1 MFAQELASLPD
12 ADPTANDA
20 IPPQTVPVPP
30 TVASPITWQQVQQAG
45 IPGFEQRPI
54 QQQMMHHVAHAVQNN
69 QHLLIEAG
77 TGAGKSFGY
86 LVPLLLNAPRPIVI
100 STGTIALQEQLLSND
115 IPRLSQAL
123 YGNSNTLNAKLVKG
137 RANYLCINKLES
149 VEQDLGPL
157 KPNEATETQRLRMGI
172 NTLRTA
178 LYEGWEGDKATLD
191 FPVDGGLW
199 NEVASES
206 EECLGWRCR
215 FYDQNPYR
223 MARESLE
230 KADILIANHAIY
242 CQDLLSGGGLL
253 PPHEVVVFDE
263 AHTLPNYAINAFS
276 TRIGQHRASRL
287 FARIQKRLMPIPD
300 NLLWHLKDVEA
311 QLLHWILQQA
321 GTKREFR
328 LHPSETFDT
337 LAGNLQSMVIEVF
350 TWVNELE
357 LSTLPSLENTEQL
370 EKKKTEH
377 LKLLEQ
383 LQALITAWE
392 LFLHHRQQPVEGTT
406 KTPRVNW
413 IECNAAKLHYTLIS
427 TPLTVG
433 SYLQTGIWQE
443 KTSILTSATLAVQ
456 NQLQF
461 FKQTL
466 GLDQPHTALPDW
478 YPEDCTAPTTLPPC
492 KEVILPTPFTH
503 EKQCLYYI
511 PTANDIPELTTD
523 EGYWDALTQTML
535 TLLESSEGRAFGLF
549 TSYQALHQV
558 TQRLIPRTL
567 LPIRVQGDLPRHRLI
582 EWFKATP
589 NSVLLAT
596 ATFWEGIDVP
606 GESLSL
612 VMIDRLPFTNPEDPV
627 HQATVEALKK
637 TGKDWFRGYALPQA
651 IIRLKQGVGRLIRTS
666 TDTGVVALLDTRLR
680 TKGYGKA
687 IMASLPMAPQTSSIQ
702 AVQAFFE
709 QHS

>member
-1 MFAQELASLPD
+1 MEPNTNQATPPYSTHTPQPVV
-12 ADPTANDA
+12 PT
-20 IPPQTVPVPP
+20 
-30 TVASPITWQQVQQAG
+30 WEQVQQTG
-45 IPGFEQRPI
+45 IPSFEQRPI
-54 QQQMMHHVAHAVQNN
+54 QQQMMNHVANAIDTQ

-86 LVPLLLNAPRPIVI
+86 LVPLLLKAPRPIVI

-123 YGNSNTLNAKLVKG
+123 YGNTTAITAKLVKG
-137 RANYLCINKLES
+137 RSNYLCIHKLEEL
-149 VEQDLGPL
+149 EQGLGTV
-157 KPNEATETQRLRMGI
+157 KAKEASETQRLRMGI
-172 NTLRTA
+172 STLRNA

-191 FPVDGGLW
+191 FTIDGGLW
-199 NEVASES
+199 YEIASES

-223 MARESLE
+223 MAREALE

-263 AHTLPNYAINAFS
+263 AHTLPSYALNAFS

-321 GTKREFR
+321 GSKREFR
-328 LHPSETFDT
+328 LHSSETFDK
-337 LAGNLQSMVIEVF
+337 LASNLQSMVMEVF
-350 TWVNELE
+350 TWVNELD
-357 LSTLPSLENTEQL
+357 LSTLPSLENNEQA
-370 EKKKTEH
+370 EKKKNEH
-377 LKLLEQ
+377 IKLLEQ
-383 LQALITAWE
+383 LQGLVSAWE
-392 LFLHHRQQPVEGTT
+392 LFLHHRHQPADATGQ
-406 KTPRVNW
+406 TPRVNW
-413 IECNAAKLHYTLIS
+413 VEANAGKLQYTLIS

-433 SYLQTGIWQE
+433 QYLQQGIWQD

-466 GLDQPHTALPDW
+466 GLNLNTQPTSTEAEDW
-478 YPEDCTAPTTLPPC
+478 IDRPISPAC
-492 KEVILPTPFTH
+492 KDVILPTPFSY

-511 PTANDIPELTTD
+511 PLATDIPELTTD
-523 EGYWDALTQTML
+523 AGYWDALTQTML
-535 TLLESSEGRAFGLF
+535 ALLESSEGRAFGLF

-567 LPIRVQGDLPRHRLI
+567 LPVRVQGDLPRQRLI
-582 EWFKATP
+582 EWFKSTP

-627 HQATVEALKK
+627 HQATVEQLKQ
-637 TGKDWFRGYALPQA
+637 TGQDWFKGYALPQA
-651 IIRLKQGVGRLIRTS
+651 VIRLKQGVGRLIRTA

-680 TKGYGKA
+680 TKGYGKTM
-687 IMASLPMAPQTSSIQ
+687 MASLPKAPQTSSLQ
-702 AVQAFFE
+702 EVSAFFT
-709 QHS
+709 QRLQG